1 MPRPR
6 KCCYIAQPPAVAGMR
21 PVGGDSVAPEAVT
34 LRYDEYEAIRLIDH
48 QGLTQAAAAERMGIS
63 RPTCT
68 RLYDRA
74 RRTLAAALVEG
85 RPLRIEGGKVCHS
98 ERWYRCPHCRRI
110 HTGTPRCPACRRNE
124 DSEILGQP
132 NTTYNPINTVIM
144 EKIALPTRNGAV
156 DDHFGHCECYTIF
169 TLDADRRIAG
179 RQTLP
184 AAEGC
189 GCKSDIAPRLHAMGV
204 DVMLAGNMGDGAKT
218 SSNATVSPSSAAATG
233 LSRRSS
239 RPIWPAGSPIR
250 ATPAH
255 TITKAAV
262 PNTAGRQAGI
272 SPNDGTRCR
281 RHDPQSF
288 CGDLFER
295 SPLFFRKK
303 PLSGKFFVFLP
314 RREFQRRGEASLR
327 PDEKGIGCNSRTVP
341 AAVNSG
347 IRPERRMYSATRSGH

>member
-1 MPRPR
+1 
-6 KCCYIAQPPAVAGMR
+6 
-21 PVGGDSVAPEAVT
+21 
-34 LRYDEYEAIRLIDH
+34 
-48 QGLTQAAAAERMGIS
+48 
-63 RPTCT
+63 
-68 RLYDRA
+68 
-74 RRTLAAALVEG
+74 
-85 RPLRIEGGKVCHS
+85 
-98 ERWYRCPHCRRI
+98 
-110 HTGTPRCPACRRNE
+110 
-124 DSEILGQP
+124 
-132 NTTYNPINTVIM
+132 M

-204 DVMLAGNMGDGAKT
+204 DVMLAGNMGDGAKKRPPT
-218 SSNATVSPSSAAATG
+218 QRYRRHPRLPRACRGGRRG
-233 LSRRSS
+233 LSGRPDRRFGRRLRTPS
-239 RPIWPAGSPIR
+239 RRRLPR
-250 ATPAH
+250 TPRDDRLA
-255 TITKAAV
+255 
-262 PNTAGRQAGI
+262 P

-281 RHDPQSF
+281 RHDPQPF

-347 IRPERRMYSATRSGH
+347 IVPERRMYSATRSGH

>member
-68 RLYDRA
+68 RLYD
-74 RRTLAAALVEG
+74 
-85 RPLRIEGGKVCHS
+85 
-98 ERWYRCPHCRRI
+98 RCPHCRRI

-204 DVMLAGNMGDGAKT
+204 DVMLAGNMGDGAK
-218 SSNATVSPSSAAATG
+218 NVLQRNGIAVIRGCHGPVEEVVAAY
-233 LSRRSS
+233 L
-239 RPIWPAGSPIR
+239 
-250 ATPAH
+250 
-255 TITKAAV
+255 
-262 PNTAGRQAGI
+262 AGRIADSGDACAHHHEGGC
-272 SPNDGTRCR
+272 PEHRGTTGW
-281 RHDPQSF
+281 H
-288 CGDLFER
+288 LAE
-295 SPLFFRKK
+295 
-303 PLSGKFFVFLP
+303 
-314 RREFQRRGEASLR
+314 
-327 PDEKGIGCNSRTVP
+327 
-341 AAVNSG
+341 
-347 IRPERRMYSATRSGH
+347 

>member
-74 RRTLAAALVEG
+74 RHTLAAALVEG

-132 NTTYNPINTVIM
+132 NTTYNPVNTVIM

-189 GCKSDIAPRLHAMGV
+189 GCKSDIAPHVEIVVGGSIIIPIDISV
-204 DVMLAGNMGDGAKT
+204 DETTISITINGRYIRNPII
-218 SSNATVSPSSAAATG
+218 NAILNS
-233 LSRRSS
+233 L
-239 RPIWPAGSPIR
+239 
-250 ATPAH
+250 
-255 TITKAAV
+255 TIK
-262 PNTAGRQAGI
+262 
-272 SPNDGTRCR
+272 
-281 RHDPQSF
+281 
-288 CGDLFER
+288 L
-295 SPLFFRKK
+295 
-303 PLSGKFFVFLP
+303 
-314 RREFQRRGEASLR
+314 
-327 PDEKGIGCNSRTVP
+327 
-341 AAVNSG
+341 G
-347 IRPERRMYSATRSGH
+347 IRT

>member
-124 DSEILGQP
+124 DSEILGQS
-132 NTTYNPINTVIM
+132 NTTYN
-144 EKIALPTRNGAV
+144 
-156 DDHFGHCECYTIF
+156 
-169 TLDADRRIAG
+169 
-179 RQTLP
+179 
-184 AAEGC
+184 
-189 GCKSDIAPRLHAMGV
+189 
-204 DVMLAGNMGDGAKT
+204 
-218 SSNATVSPSSAAATG
+218 
-233 LSRRSS
+233 LSL
-239 RPIWPAGSPIR
+239 IHI
-250 ATPAH
+250 
-255 TITKAAV
+255 
-262 PNTAGRQAGI
+262 
-272 SPNDGTRCR
+272 
-281 RHDPQSF
+281 
-288 CGDLFER
+288 
-295 SPLFFRKK
+295 
-303 PLSGKFFVFLP
+303 
-314 RREFQRRGEASLR
+314 
-327 PDEKGIGCNSRTVP
+327 
-341 AAVNSG
+341 
-347 IRPERRMYSATRSGH
+347 

>member
-132 NTTYNPINTVIM
+132 NTTYNPVNTVIM

-204 DVMLAGNMGDGAKT
+204 DVMLAGNMGDGAK
-218 SSNATVSPSSAAATG
+218 NVLQRNGIAVIRGCHGPVEEVVAAS
-233 LSRRSS
+233 L
-239 RPIWPAGSPIR
+239 
-250 ATPAH
+250 
-255 TITKAAV
+255 
-262 PNTAGRQAGI
+262 AGRLADSGDACARHHEGGC
-272 SPNDGTRCR
+272 PEHHGTTGW
-281 RHDPQSF
+281 H
-288 CGDLFER
+288 LAE
-295 SPLFFRKK
+295 
-303 PLSGKFFVFLP
+303 
-314 RREFQRRGEASLR
+314 
-327 PDEKGIGCNSRTVP
+327 
-341 AAVNSG
+341 
-347 IRPERRMYSATRSGH
+347 

>member
-74 RRTLAAALVEG
+74 RRTLAAALRRRAAAAHRRRKG
-85 RPLRIEGGKVCHS
+85 LPLRTLVPLPALPAH
-98 ERWYRCPHCRRI
+98 PHRN
-110 HTGTPRCPACRRNE
+110 TRCPACRRNE

-132 NTTYNPINTVIM
+132 NTTYNPVNTVIM

-204 DVMLAGNMGDGAKT
+204 DVMLAGNMGDGAK
-218 SSNATVSPSSAAATG
+218 NVLQRNGIAVIRGCHGPVEEVVAAY
-233 LSRRSS
+233 L
-239 RPIWPAGSPIR
+239 
-250 ATPAH
+250 
-255 TITKAAV
+255 
-262 PNTAGRQAGI
+262 AGRIADSGDACAHHHEGGC
-272 SPNDGTRCR
+272 PEHRGTTGW
-281 RHDPQSF
+281 H
-288 CGDLFER
+288 LAE
-295 SPLFFRKK
+295 
-303 PLSGKFFVFLP
+303 
-314 RREFQRRGEASLR
+314 
-327 PDEKGIGCNSRTVP
+327 
-341 AAVNSG
+341 
-347 IRPERRMYSATRSGH
+347 

>member
-110 HTGTPRCPACRRNE
+110 HTGTLRCPACRRNE

-132 NTTYNPINTVIM
+132 NTTYNPVNTVIM

-189 GCKSDIAPRLHAMGV
+189 GCKSDIAPPACTPW
-204 DVMLAGNMGDGAKT
+204 T
-218 SSNATVSPSSAAATG
+218 ST
-233 LSRRSS
+233 
-239 RPIWPAGSPIR
+239 
-250 ATPAH
+250 
-255 TITKAAV
+255 
-262 PNTAGRQAGI
+262 
-272 SPNDGTRCR
+272 
-281 RHDPQSF
+281 
-288 CGDLFER
+288 
-295 SPLFFRKK
+295 
-303 PLSGKFFVFLP
+303 
-314 RREFQRRGEASLR
+314 
-327 PDEKGIGCNSRTVP
+327 
-341 AAVNSG
+341 
-347 IRPERRMYSATRSGH
+347 